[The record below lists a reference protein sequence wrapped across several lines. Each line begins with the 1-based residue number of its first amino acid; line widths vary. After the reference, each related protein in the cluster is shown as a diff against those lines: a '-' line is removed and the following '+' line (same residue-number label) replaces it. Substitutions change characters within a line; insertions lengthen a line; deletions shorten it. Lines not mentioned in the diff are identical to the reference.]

1 MRQAEQ
7 KDKRAL
13 TVKEKKGKIKKGGR
27 EGKGERKREG
37 RRGAMFR
44 QQMVSFTPIVVARAL
59 APD

>member
-7 KDKRAL
+7 RDKRAL
-13 TVKEKKGKIKKGGR
+13 TVKEKKGKKGGSGGR
-27 EGKGERKREG
+27 GEGEREG

-44 QQMVSFTPIVVARAL
+44 EQVLSFTSIVVARTL